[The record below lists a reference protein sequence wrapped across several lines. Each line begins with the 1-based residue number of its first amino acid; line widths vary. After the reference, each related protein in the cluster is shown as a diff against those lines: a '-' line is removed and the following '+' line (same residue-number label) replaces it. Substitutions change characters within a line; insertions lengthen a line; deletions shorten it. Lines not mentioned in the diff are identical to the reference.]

1 MKISLITVA
10 FNSISTI
17 QGTINSVKSQSI
29 FEAIEYIVIDGNS
42 TDGTKEL
49 LANERCITKYISEK
63 DYGIYDAMNKGLRI
77 ATGDI
82 VGFINSDDLL
92 LDGNVIEDIV
102 QTFKDYNAEV
112 VYSNLFYVKRED
124 PSKIVRKWKSKKYFN
139 RFFEFGHVPPH
150 PTFFIKTDL
159 LNKIGLFN
167 TRFKLAA
174 DYEFMFRTLKIQNL
188 RAHYLDRYT
197 VKMRL
202 GGATNLS
209 LGNIFKQNI
218 EILKAWEING
228 LKSPYYFLPI
238 RILNK
243 IVQFF

>member
-1 MKISLITVA
+1 MKVSLITIS
-10 FNSISTI
+10 FNSIETI
-17 QGTINSVKSQSI
+17 QETIDTVKSQSI
-29 FEAIEYIVIDGNS
+29 LGDIEYIVIDGNS

-49 LANERCITKYISEK
+49 LANESCITKFISEK

-92 LDGNVIEDIV
+92 LESNVIENIV
-102 QTFKDYNAEV
+102 QAFRDYNADV
-112 VYSNLFYVKRED
+112 VYANLFYVKRED
-124 PSKIVRKWKSKKYFN
+124 PSIIVRKWKSKKYFN

-150 PTFFIKTDL
+150 PTFYIKIDL
-159 LNKIGLFN
+159 LDKVGLFN

-188 RAHYLDRYT
+188 RAHYLDKYT

-218 EILKAWEING
+218 EIMKAWEVNG
-228 LKSPYYFLPI
+228 LESPFYFLPI
-238 RILNK
+238 RILHK
-243 IVQFF
+243 ILQFF